1 MAGSFTLEN
10 GAAQLSP
17 WFSKV
22 SLRRYEDALAVTEA
36 GPLVDY
42 IISGWENLTGDRL
55 NQLRELVD
63 QEMELR
69 GGVFFITKDSG
80 IFEADL

>member
-1 MAGSFTLEN
+1 MAESFTLEN
-10 GAAQLSP
+10 GAAQLAP

-22 SLRRYEDALAVTEA
+22 ALSRYEDGLAVTEA
-36 GPLVDY
+36 APLVDY
-42 IISGWENLTGDRL
+42 ILSGWERMAGDRL

-80 IFEADL
+80 IFEAVL